1 MKCRN
6 MKQISIVLLAIIFYI
21 ANIEAQEIDLNKMTE
36 TARKEYLLKIAK
48 EVTQNFGPGWYRD
61 SVIPS
66 ISDLMVFDERP
77 MSETPQL
84 DLSKNIG
91 RKYYIVTFDYD
102 EKTRR
107 KYVWSYASKV
117 RIWADN
123 GEPLAI
129 TFGNTYGVHFL
140 GKSYKQWLLSG
151 IEGDEKNY
159 FDELT
164 KEELEKQIQPMYEM
178 VKKSRENIK

>member
-1 MKCRN
+1 
-6 MKQISIVLLAIIFYI
+6 MKQISIILLAIILCN
-21 ANIEAQEIDLNKMTE
+21 ANMEAQEIDLNKMTE
-36 TARKEYLLKIAK
+36 EARNEYLLKIAK
-48 EVTQNFGPGWYRD
+48 EVTQKFGPGWYRE

-66 ISDLMVFDERP
+66 ISDLKVFGERP
-77 MSETPQL
+77 MSETSQL
-84 DLSKNIG
+84 DFRKNIG
-91 RKYYIVTFDYD
+91 RKYYIVTFNYD
-102 EKTRR
+102 EKTRK

-123 GEPLAI
+123 GDPFVI
-129 TFGNTYGVHFL
+129 SFGNTYGVHFL

-151 IEGDEKNY
+151 IEEEDKNY

-164 KEELEKQIQPMYEM
+164 REEFEKQIQPMYEM